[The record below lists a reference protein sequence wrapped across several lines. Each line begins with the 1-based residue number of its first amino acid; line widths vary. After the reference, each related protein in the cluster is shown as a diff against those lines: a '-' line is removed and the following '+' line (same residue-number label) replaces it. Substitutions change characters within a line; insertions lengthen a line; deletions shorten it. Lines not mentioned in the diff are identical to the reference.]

1 MNNKFISIAITVL
14 LMLAE
19 GTTAQTR
26 VIAHRGY
33 WTPAGSAQN
42 SITSLYR
49 ASILGVYGSEFDV
62 HITADGI
69 VVVNHDRVFPDG
81 TNIELVNYKELQKET
96 LSNGEVIPTFRQ
108 YLREGKKIKG
118 IQLICE
124 IKAHINNERED
135 RCIDSVLHSVQQE
148 GMEKQVEYISFSKN
162 ACQYLALHAP
172 KGTKISYL
180 DDDLTPAQCK
190 DMGCTGIDFE
200 ENNFGQHP
208 NYITEAH
215 QLGMEVNVWT
225 VDDLNQINNFI
236 KAGADFLTTN
246 EPAEALKLCK

>member
-1 MNNKFISIAITVL
+1 MNNKFVFIFIAVL
-14 LMLAE
+14 LMLAGE
-19 GTTAQTR
+19 ATAQTR

-42 SITSLYR
+42 SMTSLYR
-49 ASILGVYGSEFDV
+49 ASLLGVYGSEFDV

-69 VVVNHDRVFPDG
+69 VVVNHDRILPDG
-81 TNIELVNYKELQKET
+81 KNIELVNYKQLQKET